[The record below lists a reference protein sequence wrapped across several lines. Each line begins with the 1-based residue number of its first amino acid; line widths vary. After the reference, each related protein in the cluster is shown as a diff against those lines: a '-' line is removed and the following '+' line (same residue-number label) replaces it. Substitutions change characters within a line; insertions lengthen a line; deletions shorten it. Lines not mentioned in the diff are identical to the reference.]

1 MSTTPQRD
9 HNALDIVT
17 DIFVVKY
24 KLEPIYTVLFQS
36 LRGILGRVQKED
48 RNDSIFFPST
58 TGGGERNTITNN

>member
-1 MSTTPQRD
+1 MSTAPRRE

-17 DIFVVKY
+17 AIL
-24 KLEPIYTVLFQS
+24 LEPIYTVLFQS